1 MTGGSELACVV
12 LAHADPAHLRRLV
25 DALDPFPV
33 FLHCDVGTSDAVF
46 DEMTADLPSRATV
59 LPRIGTGWA
68 KWQNVAAELA
78 GYRAALQQTD
88 ATHVALLTGSDYPL
102 ASSAEIS
109 ALLHAHRGRS
119 IARYTPLPMPGWG
132 RNGGL
137 DRLRYPHFAHRKRM
151 IRIPV
156 PRRLPADVVPAGGA
170 QVKVLAREHAQAVVD
185 VATARPDLVRFWRRS
200 WIADE
205 TFVGSV
211 LNSPDLVPGW
221 AGAHVPSDL
230 WWIGWDGMRH
240 KSPPWLGLDHLEP
253 LAEARAGGIDGFPR
267 LFARK
272 FSSATSGAVLDAID
286 RELRAAV
293 PTR

>member
-1 MTGGSELACVV
+1 VTGPELACVV

-68 KWQNVAAELA
+68 KWENVAAELA
-78 GYRAALQQTD
+78 GDRAALQQTD
-88 ATHVALLTGSDYPL
+88 ATHVALLTGTDYPL

-109 ALLHAHRGRS
+109 ALLRGHRGRS

-156 PRRLPADVVPAGGA
+156 PRRLPAGVVPAGGA

-200 WIADE
+200 WIADA
-205 TFVGSV
+205 SCP
-211 LNSPDLVPGW
+211 NSDG
-221 AGAHVPSDL
+221 PS
-230 WWIGWDGMRH
+230 R
-240 KSPPWLGLDHLEP
+240 
-253 LAEARAGGIDGFPR
+253 
-267 LFARK
+267 
-272 FSSATSGAVLDAID
+272 
-286 RELRAAV
+286 
-293 PTR
+293 